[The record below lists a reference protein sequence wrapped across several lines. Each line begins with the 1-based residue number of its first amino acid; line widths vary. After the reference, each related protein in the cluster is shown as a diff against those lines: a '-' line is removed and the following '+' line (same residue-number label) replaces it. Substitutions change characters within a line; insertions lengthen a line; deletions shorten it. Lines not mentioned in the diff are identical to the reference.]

1 MTNSLR
7 DKITICI
14 FTHIV
19 DVNTKPYLKND
30 MLIGTI
36 KSVKEDLG
44 LTDVKYEIYCDAVMK
59 KKYPEY
65 NVEVVECT

>member
-1 MTNSLR
+1 MVNSLK

-19 DVNTKPYLKND
+19 DAESNPYLKND

-44 LTDVKYEIYCDAVMK
+44 LTGVKYEIYCDADD
-59 KKYPEY
+59 
-65 NVEVVECT
+65 